1 VRSLIQMR
9 GRLAQ
14 GLMVVAFCGLPLCA
28 HATEVAVAGLFPGKA
43 LLVIDGGR
51 PTIVAVGRTV
61 SGVKVLS
68 VNGDVV
74 EVEVDGQRQHLR
86 LGQRVVRSA
95 ATAGENNVVKLKA
108 DGRGH
113 FVTLGTVNGSTVR
126 FLVDTGASMVALGR
140 SDAARANIDYLK
152 SGRPGAS
159 MTANGI
165 VRTWVVKLNSVQI
178 AGVTLHN
185 VDAAVHD
192 SDLPLA
198 LLGMSFLN
206 RMEMQ
211 RDGDTLTLKRRY

>member
-1 VRSLIQMR
+1 MAP
-9 GRLAQ
+9 LAN
-14 GLMVVAFCGLPLCA
+14 
-28 HATEVAVAGLFPGKA
+28 ATDVAVAGLFPGKA

-51 PTIVAVGRTV
+51 PTLVAPGRAVG
-61 SGVKVLS
+61 GVKVLS
-68 VNGDVV
+68 VQGEIV
-74 EVEVDGQRQHLR
+74 EVEVDGRRQRLR
-86 LGQRVVRSA
+86 LGQHVVRSG
-95 ATAGENNVVKLKA
+95 GESGEANVVKLKA

-113 FVTLGTVNGSTVR
+113 FVTLGSVNGSAVR
-126 FLVDTGASMVALGR
+126 FLVDTGATMIAMGR
-140 SDAARANIDYLK
+140 SDAERARIDYLK
-152 SGRPGAS
+152 SGRPSAS

-185 VDAAVHD
+185 VDAAIHD

>member
-1 VRSLIQMR
+1 VPGEIRFRRSFLR
-9 GRLAQ
+9 VLA
-14 GLMVVAFCGLPLCA
+14 GVAALWAAPWA
-28 HATEVAVAGLFPGKA
+28 SATDVAVAGLFPGKA

-51 PTIVAVGRTV
+51 PILVAPGRTV
-61 SGVKVLS
+61 NGVKV
-68 VNGDVV
+68 VAVRGEIV

-86 LGQRVVRSA
+86 LGQHVVRSGGE
-95 ATAGENNVVKLKA
+95 AGEANVVKLKA

-113 FVTLGTVNGSTVR
+113 FVTLGSVNGSAVR
-126 FLVDTGASMVALGR
+126 FLVDTGATMIAMGR
-140 SDAARANIDYLK
+140 SDAERARIDYLK
-152 SGRPGAS
+152 NGRPSAS

-185 VDAAVHD
+185 VDAAIHD
-192 SDLPLA
+192 SELPLA

>member
-1 VRSLIQMR
+1 MLLLVASL
-9 GRLAQ
+9 AN
-14 GLMVVAFCGLPLCA
+14 
-28 HATEVAVAGLFPGKA
+28 ATDVAVAGLFPGKA

-51 PTIVAVGRTV
+51 PTLVAPGRTV
-61 SGVKVLS
+61 NGVTVVS
-68 VNGDVV
+68 VKGEVV
-74 EVEVDGQRQHLR
+74 EVEVEGRRQHLR
-86 LGQRVVRSA
+86 LGEHVVRSGGE
-95 ATAGENNVVKLKA
+95 AGEANVVKLRA

-113 FVTLGTVNGSTVR
+113 FVTLGSVNGSAIR
-126 FLVDTGASMVALGR
+126 FLVDTGASMVAMGR
-140 SDAARANIDYLK
+140 SDAERARIDYLK
-152 SGRPGAS
+152 NGRPSAS

-185 VDAAVHD
+185 VDAAIHD